1 MNLKKTILL
10 VFFITNFS
18 TAQDSFPKYRE
29 VINRL
34 FLEYDMTELDK
45 DNEVILEKRNTG
57 WSVKTT
63 NPKDTIQQLYWNKT
77 ANQFEK
83 INLPEVPAAISVS
96 KISEY
101 KEREEN
107 EEELKKRMLNE
118 YPELSYDIFP
128 LYGYEGCYIDNIK
141 LIESKT
147 ELNDN
152 EIYILGYSYSQLA
165 SNLINDNYEFSL
177 RNLKY
182 DLPFTKNSMNQ
193 NQLDNFLNYS
203 KKSIDYYKNLIQKNP
218 NYNTIPGSIGIKFCN
233 EIVSLFLNLYIYQ
246 NDEIALNYLLQNNL
260 YSENINQYSKLML
273 DSCEPNSILFTA
285 GDNDT
290 FPLLYYQ
297 LKNNYR
303 KDILIINT
311 SLLNDPRY
319 SIMMKNGFY
328 YNNNITYS
336 LNDEFIKSE
345 YSAYALLNSNDENTI
360 DITTL
365 NKIKDASETTINL
378 ESNNFR
384 FKKNRKSISW
394 VFDSEVLYRNQ
405 MLMLDIIAQNNWNR
419 PIYFTDYNSY
429 NEYLGLNN
437 YLQFEGLVY
446 KLTSDENKKTE
457 DIGYIKNDKIIEKVL
472 NQIEFKNINKLPV
485 EEKVIIDYIRNI
497 YLRLAKYYFEKKLYP
512 EAKLTLNNCLE
523 KYNNKIS
530 PLNFY
535 SLEFVDLYITL
546 NEKAKSDSIKND
558 VLKNLENKNHIYY
571 YKTDEYVNEKLSSHK
586 KYIENTYN

>member
-1 MNLKKTILL
+1 MNLRKTILL
-10 VFFITNFS
+10 VLFITNFS
-18 TAQDSFPKYRE
+18 NAQDSFPKYRE
-29 VINRL
+29 VINKL
-34 FLEYDMTELDK
+34 FIEYDMTELDK

-57 WSVKTT
+57 WSIKTI
-63 NPKDTIQQLYWNKT
+63 KQRDTIQQLYWNKNE
-77 ANQFEK
+77 NQFK
-83 INLPEVPAAISVS
+83 RLSLPKNPAVISVS
-96 KISEY
+96 KFSEY
-101 KEREEN
+101 DEREEN
-107 EEELKKRMLNE
+107 EKELKKRMLNE

-128 LYGYEGCYIDNIK
+128 FYGYEGCYIDNIK

-147 ELNDN
+147 ELDDN

-165 SNLINDNYEFSL
+165 SNLINDNFEFSL
-177 RNLKY
+177 RDLKY
-182 DLPFTKNSMNQ
+182 ELPFTKNSMNQ
-193 NQLDNFLNYS
+193 NQLDYFLNYS
-203 KKSIDYYKNLIQKNP
+203 KKSIEYYKTLSQKNP
-218 NYNTIPGSIGIKFCN
+218 NYNTIPGSIGIKYCN

-246 NDEIALNYLLQNNL
+246 NDEMALNYLLQNSL
-260 YSENINQYSKLML
+260 YSENINRYSKLML
-273 DSCEPNSILFTA
+273 DSCEPKSILFTA

-328 YNNNITYS
+328 YNNITYS
-336 LNDEFIKSE
+336 FNDEFIKSK
-345 YSAYALLNSNDENTI
+345 YSAYALLNSNNENTI

-365 NKIKDASETTINL
+365 NKIKDAFDTTINL

-384 FKKNRKSISW
+384 FKKNKKSISW
-394 VFDSEVLYRNQ
+394 AFDNEVLYRNQ
-405 MLMLDIIAQNNWNR
+405 ILMLDIIAQNNWNR

-457 DIGYIKNDKIIEKVL
+457 DIGYIKNDKIIEKLL

-485 EEKVIIDYIRNI
+485 EEKVIVDYIRNI
-497 YLRLAKYYFEKKLYP
+497 YLRLAKHYFEKKLYT

-535 SLEFVDLYITL
+535 SLEFADLYTTL

-558 VLKNLENKNHIYY
+558 VLKNIENKNHIYY

-586 KYIENTYN
+586 KYIETTYN